1 MIVNFACK
9 DTKKVFQGLYTKKW
23 NAEIR
28 KKGQI
33 KLDMIDASIS
43 LNDLRIPPGNRL
55 HSLTGDFL
63 GYHSI
68 SINMQWRIIFKWND
82 GTASEVK
89 ITNYHK

>member
-1 MIVNFACK
+1 MKGRRI
-9 DTKKVFQGLYTKKW
+9 LYRTRP
-23 NAEIR
+23 NSSAEW
-28 KKGQI
+28 KAQI
-33 KLDMIDASIS
+33 KLYMIDASIS